1 MKKLYIFRLLFSVLL
16 FLSFQNNALAN
27 EIEKDPFTVHIQ
39 EILIDIGLLD
49 TPPTGIN
56 DTYTRNAIMTFQEKA
71 GLEKIDGLVGNLTY
85 PKLLLGEQAYSS
97 VLIKRDINPPVW
109 SSDPLTIINI
119 NQSSGQKS
127 TSMSAT
133 VLWGQVTDDIGI
145 HEYKIYVD
153 DELYTTIPG
162 EGCVI
167 KCSSLSSGKS
177 ARVLNLIK
185 DENQTIKVAACDYE
199 GNCSTN
205 NPTITKYF
213 TIESTGGGGQSRSGN
228 ISNTGFLST
237 FGVSGLDTDA
247 AGVAI
252 DSSDNIYITGTSQ
265 GANLFGKNATSGTTD
280 DIFVAKLNSSGV
292 VQWVYAAGGTGRDR
306 GRKIALDSSGNIYVT
321 GYYWS
326 TVDFGGGNV
335 TSNGNWDAFLLKLDS
350 SGTFQWVKS
359 YGGST
364 GNDLGRDVVVDS
376 NDNAIMLGT
385 FRGTVNFDSGDGG
398 GVVNYTSNDYDVF
411 LIRLNSSGI
420 WQSVWRTENTGSAD
434 ARALAIDSNNVTYVT
449 GSFSGTVKFGNNTY
463 TAANSNDLFIHKID
477 TYNSTQSTYTSN
489 IDTTQKAKGI
499 AVDSSGNIY
508 ATGTFQNTVNFGGGN
523 ITSSG
528 NDIYLLKL
536 NSSFAFQWVKRFA
549 VDNGST
555 GQALGLA
562 VTVDEDGNV
571 YSVGQIGGSVDFGG
585 GTINFGSQD
594 DAYIVKY
601 DSSGSFQWSKT
612 FGSASANN
620 IDKTQDIVIDSNGF
634 VIAVGEVE
642 SQNID
647 FTSVGDGI
655 LTNYVTGDNPNFI
668 LKIKSATGLID

>member
-1 MKKLYIFRLLFSVLL
+1 MITAFLLILPLTNISHPH
-16 FLSFQNNALAN
+16 
-27 EIEKDPFTVHIQ
+27 EEDPYTTYIQ
-39 EILIDIGLLD
+39 EKLIDLGFLD
-49 TPPTGIN
+49 TATGVN
-56 DTYTRNAIMTFQEKA
+56 DKNTQEAIKIFQEKA
-71 GLEKIDGLVGNLTY
+71 GLVVDGMVGNLTF
-85 PKLLLGEQAYSS
+85 PKLLLGEKAYSS
-97 VLIKRDINPPVW
+97 SLMNKDNNPPVW

-133 VLWGQVTDDIGI
+133 VLWGQVMDDIGI

-265 GANLFGKNATSGTTD
+265 GANVFGKNATSGTTD

-292 VQWVYAAGGTGRDR
+292 IQWVYAAGGTGRDR

-359 YGGST
+359 YGSNY
-364 GNDLGRDVVVDS
+364 NDLGRDVAIDS
-376 NDNAIMLGT
+376 NDNIYMLGNYRYT
-385 FRGTVNFDSGDGG
+385 VDFGGGDEINNNNSDIFLVKFNSSGVFQWVYTAGASESDDSRALALDSNDNLYITGSFRDTVNFGG
-398 GVVNYTSNDYDVF
+398 GNITAANLDDLF
-411 LIRLNSSGI
+411 ILKLNSSGAYQNI
-420 WQSVWRTENTGSAD
+420 
-434 ARALAIDSNNVTYVT
+434 
-449 GSFSGTVKFGNNTY
+449 
-463 TAANSNDLFIHKID
+463 
-477 TYNSTQSTYTSN
+477 YTSN
-489 IDTTQKAKGI
+489 IFTTQKGKGL

-508 ATGTFQNTVNFGGGN
+508 ATGTFSGTVDFGGGN